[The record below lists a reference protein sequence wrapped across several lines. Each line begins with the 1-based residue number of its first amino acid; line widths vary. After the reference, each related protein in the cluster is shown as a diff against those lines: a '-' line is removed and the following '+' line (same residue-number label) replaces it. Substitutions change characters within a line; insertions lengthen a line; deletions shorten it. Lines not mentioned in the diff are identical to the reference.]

1 MTFEAKSA
9 DLFHGLEAWDATLV
23 VAKKPLPPIAKAIA
37 VVHDQRLSRTSL
49 LACLARVKTVAAKK
63 LLLAT
68 ILARQTC

>member
-23 VAKKPLPPIAKAIA
+23 AKKSLPPIAKAIA